1 MEKIGSFIKSYFERF
16 IERKR
21 LELGEENIERLIS
34 LGEKIEDE
42 QKAIRKNEGRFRWI
56 VWILV
61 AANIVSLTYWFEFEG
76 FLTGVLSSIAL
87 IIFVK
92 SLRLIYCEIAIHPG
106 PLYKFDKAK
115 EHVRKYNSGGPVFNK
130 VTRSYWMRKWY
141 YFLYS
146 ADGERWSWRP
156 YVLILSLIVLLFLY
170 PLVGMS
176 CVSIWLAG
184 VISAVIRY
192 SAPLALFLGGSTP
205 TTNYTL
211 KKIIGCSGIR
221 WVSLLKDGVSLPED
235 GSLHTIEKSLDAMEL
250 VWTSNK
256 WSLRCDDNTDWR
268 TVVCD
273 FMYASSVIVVK
284 TDDGAAVKEEIEF
297 LATLPHLDRV
307 IVIKTND
314 NCEYELPLPLR
325 EYLMDEDEAIDLISL
340 IPSNPKKFKKIMK
353 ERTEKT
359 V

>member
-1 MEKIGSFIKSYFERF
+1 
-16 IERKR
+16 
-21 LELGEENIERLIS
+21 
-34 LGEKIEDE
+34 
-42 QKAIRKNEGRFRWI
+42 
-56 VWILV
+56 
-61 AANIVSLTYWFEFEG
+61 
-76 FLTGVLSSIAL
+76 
-87 IIFVK
+87 
-92 SLRLIYCEIAIHPG
+92 
-106 PLYKFDKAK
+106 
-115 EHVRKYNSGGPVFNK
+115 
-130 VTRSYWMRKWY
+130 
-141 YFLYS
+141 
-146 ADGERWSWRP
+146 
-156 YVLILSLIVLLFLY
+156 
-170 PLVGMS
+170 
-176 CVSIWLAG
+176 
-184 VISAVIRY
+184 
-192 SAPLALFLGGSTP
+192 
-205 TTNYTL
+205 
-211 KKIIGCSGIR
+211 
-221 WVSLLKDGVSLPED
+221 
-235 GSLHTIEKSLDAMEL
+235 MEL